1 MTSQPTVTDPRVD
14 ARRSVGSSTPVWWL
28 ILRQELSQLWRGGRL
43 LVLLVLFTVLMSI
56 TTILHEIESQVSLIP
71 PPEMVFLTVLSTISF
86 GMFISLIVAADS
98 ISGERERATL
108 EPLLLTPVS
117 RRQILFAKFV
127 AALSPWPIA
136 LLLSIPYAAVL
147 SRGDES
153 LVPGLLW
160 TALLGTLLAVAFT
173 GFGLLVSI
181 WSSSNRTSLFVS
193 LFVYLF
199 FVIPTQFPGQAQKG
213 DLGYTLQ
220 QLNPLQASSEFIE
233 KLIVNNRSPEE
244 RLAYLVAQP
253 LSAVIVLG
261 LLFLYAAPRLRVEGE
276 IPRLVLPGRRV
287 TRASAVAA
295 GGILALL
302 YAALPLQVRAMPGNP
317 VQREVVALA
326 QASQAQ
332 PGIHVFVD
340 LIYAKVNTG
349 DEIDFKTL
357 VTNSGAEESPPLMMA
372 MNIINL
378 GKGDP
383 VDPEDWSPE
392 RTQEVDPI
400 GPGES
405 AEQEW
410 QVDAILKG
418 NYMVYMT
425 AVAVPEAG
433 DATTQPVSSPGIHL
447 TVQEFTRSNPG
458 GVLPVALGI
467 PAGLSVGTVVV
478 RRYWRR
484 ERSTAGGSDER

>member
-1 MTSQPTVTDPRVD
+1 MSSQRTVTDPRVG
-14 ARRSVGSSTPVWWL
+14 ALGSVPSSTPVWWL

-43 LVLLVLFTVLMSI
+43 LVLLVLFSVLMSI
-56 TTILHEIESQVSLIP
+56 TTVLHEIESQVSLIP

-108 EPLLLTPVS
+108 EPLLLSPAS
-117 RRQILFAKFV
+117 ARQIVFAKFI

-136 LLLSIPYAAVL
+136 LLLSVPYAVVL
-147 SRGDES
+147 SRGDEA

-160 TALLGTLLAVAFT
+160 TALLGSLLAIAFT
-173 GFGLLVSI
+173 GFGMLVSI

-193 LFVYLF
+193 LFVYLL

-253 LSAVIVLG
+253 LSALIVLG
-261 LLFLYAAPRLRVEGE
+261 LLFLYAAPRLRLEGE
-276 IPRLVLPGRRV
+276 IPRLVLPRRRV
-287 TRASAVAA
+287 ARASAAVV

-302 YAALPLQVRAMPGNP
+302 YVALPLQVLAMPGHA
-317 VQREVVALA
+317 VQRVEVAVG
-326 QASQAQ
+326 QPGQAQ

-340 LIYAKVNTG
+340 LIYANVNTG

-357 VTNSGAEESPPLMMA
+357 VANSGTEDSPPLMMA

-392 RTQEVDPI
+392 RTQEVDPV

-418 NYMVYMT
+418 DYMVYLT
-425 AVAVPEAG
+425 AVAVPEAAE
-433 DATTQPVSSPGIHL
+433 ATTEPVSSPGIHL
-447 TVQEFTRSNPG
+447 TVQEFTRTNPG

-467 PAGLSVGTVVV
+467 PVGLSVGTVVL

-484 ERSTAGGSDER
+484 ERSTAGGSDE